1 MLPPA
6 FEVLFTAALV
16 VLGLVVGSFL
26 NVVIW
31 RVPRG
36 ESIVH
41 PGSHCPRCGSPIAGF
56 DNIPVFAWLLL
67 GGRCRVC
74 RGPISWRY
82 PLVEALTGV
91 VTFLFIQ
98 HDGFEPILAF
108 HLVFAWAGIALALID
123 LDTFLLPLVIT
134 LPLIP
139 ITLASGLLDGRQGI
153 LRAVLGAGIG
163 WSLIVIVGKIGEL
176 IAGQE
181 AMGGGDAWLM
191 ASIGAMTGPLKLVVA
206 LFFAS
211 IQGAI
216 LGMILLRIRRQEE
229 AELPQPEPPKPE
241 APAEPGVEPR
251 AEPKPEAR
259 SDDEEED
266 WVPPPTAV
274 PFGPFLVLG
283 ALQALL
289 WGDWVLHW
297 LRLDQLRL
305 WG

>member
-1 MLPPA
+1 VLSPAA
-6 FEVLFTAALV
+6 FEVLFTVALV

-56 DNIPVFAWLLL
+56 DNIPVLAWLFL
-67 GGRCRVC
+67 GGRCRTC
-74 RGPISWRY
+74 RGPISARY
-82 PLVEALTGV
+82 PLVEALTGFI
-91 VTFLFIQ
+91 TFLFVR
-98 HDGFEPILAF
+98 HDGFEWILAF

-139 ITLASGLLDGRQGI
+139 ITLASGLLGGWQGL
-153 LRAVLGAGIG
+153 LRAALGAGIG
-163 WSLIVIVGKIGEL
+163 WSLIVVIGKIGEL
-176 IAGQE
+176 MAGQE
-181 AMGGGDAWLM
+181 DMGGGDAWLM

-211 IQGAI
+211 FQGAI
-216 LGMILLRIRRQEE
+216 LGMILLRIRRRAE
-229 AELPQPEPPKPE
+229 AKLPPEPPPSEPTSEKP
-241 APAEPGVEPR
+241 AAE
-251 AEPKPEAR
+251 
-259 SDDEEED
+259 SDDDDD
-266 WVPPPTAV
+266 WEPPPTAV

-283 ALQALL
+283 ALEALL
-289 WGDWVLHW
+289 WGEELLHW
-297 LRLDQLRL
+297 LGFDQLHL